1 MQCNTIISNA
11 NENVARSPL
20 PNKKKPS
27 FLTVSN
33 KVQHIIFLDI
43 SSIDSYFMISK
54 GLVYK
59 NFFENGM
66 SSLTN
71 PELHGV
77 STTS

>member
-1 MQCNTIISNA
+1 MYDFTDIFTFKFISIYA
-11 NENVARSPL
+11 MH
-20 PNKKKPS
+20 KPS

-59 NFFENGM
+59 NFFENCM